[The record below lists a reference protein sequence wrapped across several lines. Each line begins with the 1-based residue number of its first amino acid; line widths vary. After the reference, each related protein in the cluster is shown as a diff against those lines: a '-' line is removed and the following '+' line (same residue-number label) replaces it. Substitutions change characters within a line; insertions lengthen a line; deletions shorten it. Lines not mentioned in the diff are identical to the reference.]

1 MNFVLMLAILGAN
14 IIAILLVYQF
24 VKKIG
29 KKESI
34 IFIAISVAAIYIA
47 VSIAYWISGFGI
59 DDNINEAAKNSL
71 VYLFVPVNVILL
83 IPFIASKYA
92 KFKEKKA
99 SKRDFVARLIK
110 VAMVGVIL
118 LVLECIY
125 FKSIKLNIEKYG
137 ILLQNS
143 VEQNYKEEINNN
155 QTNTIENKSSNTTSF
170 QEFLNTTTN
179 TTTDTI
185 ENNTIENKVD

>member
-99 SKRDFVARLIK
+99 SKIISNIK
-110 VAMVGVIL
+110 VR
-118 LVLECIY
+118 
-125 FKSIKLNIEKYG
+125 
-137 ILLQNS
+137 
-143 VEQNYKEEINNN
+143 
-155 QTNTIENKSSNTTSF
+155 
-170 QEFLNTTTN
+170 
-179 TTTDTI
+179 
-185 ENNTIENKVD
+185 